1 MRLRLTLEEIL
12 TVLPE
17 PETSG
22 TEEADIPPLSGI
34 ASLDKAREGDLA
46 FLGNPKYRAQV
57 AESQATLILLPRDYE
72 GEPAPGQAYVWVE
85 NPSHAL
91 ARVCW
96 LIEGKLF
103 PAPPHGIHP
112 SACVE
117 EGATVAQSASVG
129 PFCYIGAKARVGE
142 NVRIDSHVHL
152 GAEVDVGDD
161 CRLFPGVKILA
172 RCKIG
177 PRVTL
182 NAGVVIGSEGYGF
195 DQVEGSHEKVPH
207 LGKVV
212 IEEDVEIGANS
223 CIDRARFDETRIGAG
238 SKVDNLVQIGH
249 NVTIGKRCLVVAQVG
264 ISGSVVFE
272 DDVMV
277 GGQAGFAGHLTVGK
291 GAKIAGQAGITKDVE
306 PGAFLKGNPALP
318 FPTAQ
323 RIAVLQRQLPDLFK
337 RFAELETKE

>member
-1 MRLRLTLEEIL
+1 MRLRLTLADLLE
-12 TVLPE
+12 VLPE

-22 TEEADIPPLSGI
+22 EKNDLLITGI
-34 ASLDKAREGDLA
+34 ASLDKAGEGDLA

-72 GEPAPGQAYVWVE
+72 GEPGPGRVYVRVE

-91 ARVCW
+91 ARVCH

-103 PAPPHGIHP
+103 PSPSPGVHP

-117 EGATVAQSASVG
+117 EGAQVASTASVG
-129 PFCYIGAKARVGE
+129 PFCYLGPDVRVGE
-142 NVRIDSHVHL
+142 NARIGSHVHL
-152 GAEVDVGDD
+152 GSEVIVGDD
-161 CRLFPGVKILA
+161 CRFFPGVKILA
-172 RCKIG
+172 RCEIG

-182 NAGVVIGSEGYGF
+182 NAGVVVGSEGYGF
-195 DQVEGSHEKVPH
+195 DQVEGAHAKIPH

-212 IEEDVEIGANS
+212 IEEDVEIGANT

-238 SKVDNLVQIGH
+238 SKIDNLVQIGH
-249 NVTIGKRCLVVAQVG
+249 NVAIGKRCLIVAQVG

-272 DDVMV
+272 DDVVV
-277 GGQAGFAGHLTVGK
+277 GGQAGFAGHLTVGR
-291 GAKIAGQAGITKDVE
+291 GAKIAGQAGITKNVE

-318 FPTAQ
+318 FPVAQ
-323 RIAVLQRQLPDLFK
+323 RIAVLQRKLPDLFK
-337 RFAELETKE
+337 RFAELDTKE